1 MVVQFLADFE
11 IEYSSTIGEFFKNIN
26 YTPLIILVALFYSIL
41 IVLAVNVINTLFKFF
56 GYKATKKSNNLEIKY
71 GLLSTKSFILSPSKV
86 QQYTFSQN
94 WIQKKLDIQN
104 VIINQASSSEIKSF
118 DKRSNINVP
127 GCSQDQA
134 NELFEFIY
142 ESKNDDEIELKPN
155 IRKPIVNTSIFGFF
169 QF

>member
-1 MVVQFLADFE
+1 MA
-11 IEYSSTIGEFFKNIN
+11 INI
-26 YTPLIILVALFYSIL
+26 
-41 IVLAVNVINTLFKFF
+41 INTLFKFF
-56 GYKATKKSNNLEIKY
+56 RYKATKKSNNLEIKY

-86 QQYTFSQN
+86 QQYAFSQN

-104 VIINQASSSEIKSF
+104 IIIKQASSSEIKSF

-142 ESKNDDEIELKPN
+142 ENKNDDEIELKPN
-155 IRKPIVNTSIFGFF
+155 IRKPIVNTSIFGFVPVLVF
-169 QF
+169 VLCNISFDFMNTLTC